1 MALSTYATLQ
11 ASVAGWVNRTD
22 LTARVPDFIAL
33 AESKLNT
40 RLSHRSMETIS
51 TISITGETYTLPTDF
66 AGVVSLRVNVTG
78 QQRIDYVSEEQ
89 FDELPIN
96 ASGPISKY
104 TIAGG
109 SLVFW
114 PIPGEAA
121 AARLRYRT
129 RIPALSDSNTTNWLL
144 TAYPH
149 AYLYGALLETAPY
162 LKDDDRTQL
171 WGALFAEA
179 VSDVN
184 SDGLRQGLGAVLQT
198 QSGVAD

>member
-11 ASVAGWVNRTD
+11 TSVAGWVNRSD
-22 LTARVPDFIAL
+22 LTAQVPDFIAL

-66 AGVVSLRVNVTG
+66 AGVVSLRISITG
-78 QQRIDYVSEEQ
+78 QQRLDYVSQEQ
-89 FDELPIN
+89 FDDLPIN
-96 ASGPISKY
+96 AAGTPTKY

-114 PIPGEAA
+114 PIPGAA
-121 AARLRYRT
+121 TAARLRYRT
-129 RIPALSDSNTTNWLL
+129 RIPALSATNTTNWLL

-162 LKDDDRTQL
+162 LKDDNRTQL

-184 SDGLRQGLGAVLQT
+184 NDGLRQGLGAVLQT